1 MKFVFVCVH
10 IQRSSRAVPLG
21 AASVAANVKKHFPA
35 KVDVEI
41 VDCYLTDPLAIHI
54 EKIAALNPDSLGL
67 SIYLWNREASLEI
80 ASSIK
85 HSFPACT
92 IFVGGSE
99 PSARPEFYRE
109 NPNIDF
115 VMNGESEDLIIPVI
129 RQLLDK
135 STAPATPQLPGPGS
149 PDLKN
154 LPSPYL
160 NGILPLENYTGVLW
174 ELSRGC
180 PFKCAFCFESRG
192 HSSIR
197 RFSESRILAELE
209 LFKQADI
216 SEIFILDPTF
226 NYHKEQ
232 AKKLLGLLADKAPE
246 IHYSMEIRA
255 EFLDEELAD
264 RFADIFCTLQ
274 IGLQSIHP
282 KVLKKINR
290 TYNQEIF
297 TEKVFLLHEA
307 NVAYGFDLIY
317 GLPEDRLSGFLESL
331 DYSFTLAPNHLD
343 IFPLAILPGT
353 ELFYQADSY
362 HINYSSENSWI
373 VTSTPDFSDADMDK
387 AGKIAAAVDLFYNQ
401 GKAVS
406 WFDIILPNMNLQPS
420 EFFTLATEYLPEEL
434 ASADPFA
441 FQVEVIT
448 KIFNQLNIS
457 DITDIALDMMKY
469 FKVTNN
475 LSHNHADPS
484 GTHILTDKLQLNDST
499 AVERFTYNPLDI
511 ISLCEQGI
519 TQLADIMDL
528 CDAEK
533 PVLAFYIEE
542 SEFAVYFASFDEYK
556 FLQAALIGDANK
568 ISEYIENPDNR
579 ESLGNMLKA
588 DILRRY
594 KASNIILTKD
604 WTQLPGGKN

>member
-1 MKFVFVCVH
+1 MKIVFACIH
-10 IQRSSRAVPLG
+10 IQRSSRAIPLG
-21 AASVAANVKKHFPA
+21 AASVAANINKHFP
-35 KVDVEI
+35 DDMEI
-41 VDCYLTDPLAIHI
+41 VIENFYLEDTSENHI
-54 EKIAALNPDSLGL
+54 KTILSHQPDILGL
-67 SIYLWNREASLEI
+67 SIYLWNRQE
-80 ASSIK
+80 SIRIIGSIRK
-85 HSFPACT
+85 TLPECR
-92 IFVGGSE
+92 IIVGGPE
-99 PSARPEFYRE
+99 PSARPEFYSD

-115 VMNGESEDLIIPVI
+115 VFNGEAEELIIPVI
-129 RQLLDK
+129 TQLLNK
-135 STAPATPQLPGPGS
+135 NRAPVPDTNSADTHISGYSS
-149 PDLKN
+149 PDLDK

-160 NGILPLENYTGVLW
+160 DGTLPLENYTGVLW

-197 RFSESRILAELE
+197 RFSESRILGELE

-232 AKKLLGLLADKAPE
+232 AKKLLRLLADTAPE

-274 IGLQSIHP
+274 IGLQSIHQ

-290 TYNQEIF
+290 TYNQKIF

-317 GLPEDRLSGFLESL
+317 GLPDDTLSGFLESM
-331 DYSFTLAPNHLD
+331 DYSFSLAPNHLD

-373 VTSTPDFSDADMDK
+373 VTSTPDFSESDMDK

-406 WFDIILPNMNLQPS
+406 WFDIILPNMNLRPS
-420 EFFTLATEYLPEEL
+420 EFFTLAAEYLPEEL
-434 ASADPFA
+434 AAADPFT

-448 KIFNQLNIS
+448 KTFTQLNIS

-469 FKVTNN
+469 FRVSNN
-475 LSHNHADPS
+475 LSHNHADSS
-484 GTHILTDKLQLNDST
+484 GKHILTGKLQLNDST
-499 AVERFTYNPLDI
+499 AVEKFTYNPLDI

-519 TQLADIMDL
+519 TQLTDIMDL
-528 CDAEK
+528 CDAGE
-533 PVLAFYIEE
+533 PFLAFYIEE
-542 SEFAVYFASFDEYK
+542 SEFAVYFASFEEYE
-556 FLQAALIGDANK
+556 FLQAALIGDSHK
-568 ISEYIENPDNR
+568 ISAYIENPDNR
-579 ESLGNMLKA
+579 ESLNNMLKA
-588 DILRRY
+588 DIL
-594 KASNIILTKD
+594 KPGNI
-604 WTQLPGGKN
+604 N